1 MKAKI
6 ATEGIS
12 NIIPEKDYQKILIE
26 QNQAI
31 IDLLIANTIVSS
43 GVAGDVVTL
52 IHQDNYYK
60 SIERVLGK

>member
-1 MKAKI
+1 
-6 ATEGIS
+6 GIS